1 MCTKLLERKW
11 SLSHVWLFATP
22 WTLAYQVSPSM
33 ELFRQEYWNGLPFP
47 SPQDLPNPGME
58 PRSPALQADA
68 LPPEPPGKHC
78 SVAKSCP
85 TLCNPINC
93 NPPGSSVHRISQ
105 ARVLEW
111 VAISSSRL
119 GSQPRDQTHIS
130 CVSCIGRQVL
140 YYCATWQV
148 YAFVYLNLSE

>member
-1 MCTKLLERKW
+1 M
-11 SLSHVWLFATP
+11 
-22 WTLAYQVSPSM
+22 
-33 ELFRQEYWNGLPFP
+33 
-47 SPQDLPNPGME
+47 
-58 PRSPALQADA
+58 RS
-68 LPPEPPGKHC
+68 EIE
-78 SVAKSCP
+78 VAQSCP
-85 TLCNPINC
+85 TLCDRLVCDLPC
-93 NPPGSSVHRISQ
+93 SSVHRISQ